1 MAYIDPQPG
10 LVSRS
15 SYRNCAMV
23 VLCIITMPRVDAA
36 TLRTTPA
43 LTFGLL
49 SMANPCFHCR
59 VSPERP
65 GAFPECRYN
74 RAAWLMVA

>member
-15 SYRNCAMV
+15 SYGNCAV
-23 VLCIITMPRVDAA
+23 AVLCIITMPRVDAA

-49 SMANPCFHCR
+49 SMGSR
-59 VSPERP
+59 VSI
-65 GAFPECRYN
+65 
-74 RAAWLMVA
+74 VAYHPNGQGRSLSVVTIEPLG